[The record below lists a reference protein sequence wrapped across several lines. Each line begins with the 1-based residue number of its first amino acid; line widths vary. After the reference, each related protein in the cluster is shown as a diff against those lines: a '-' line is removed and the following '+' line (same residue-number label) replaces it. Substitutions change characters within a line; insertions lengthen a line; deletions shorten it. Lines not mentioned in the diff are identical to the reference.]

1 MNHGTEN
8 MKIRKAAKAA
18 GLYLWEI
25 AEAMGMSDQELS
37 RRLRRQLPEEEEAKI
52 LHVIRQL
59 REQKEGGV

>member
-8 MKIRKAAKAA
+8 AKIREAAKAA

-25 AEAMGMSDQELS
+25 AEAMGMSDQVLS

-59 REQKEGGV
+59 REQQEGGA